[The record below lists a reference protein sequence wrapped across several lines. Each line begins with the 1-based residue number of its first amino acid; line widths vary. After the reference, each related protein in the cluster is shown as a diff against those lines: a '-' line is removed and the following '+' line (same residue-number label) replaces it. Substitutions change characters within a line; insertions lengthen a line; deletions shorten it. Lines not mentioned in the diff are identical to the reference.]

1 MNPRQPQ
8 SSKIKELRD
17 ALHASGFFTISQ
29 QAKAL
34 GLGRSTTWSI
44 LQGNHK
50 GSGLSAATINR
61 MLRAPQLPP
70 LVRAIV
76 LVYVDEKLA
85 GSYGHG
91 TRQLSKF
98 YARLSDQSRSRL
110 PTKLAEGHAASG
122 ASGQSRL
129 EARTLLVVAD
139 VGS

>member
-17 ALHASGFFTISQ
+17 ALHAAGLFTLSQ
-29 QAKAL
+29 QAQAL

-50 GSGLSAATINR
+50 GSGLSAAIINR
-61 MLRAPQLPP
+61 MLRAPRLPP

-76 LVYVDEKLA
+76 LAYVDEKIA
-85 GSYGHG
+85 GSYGH
-91 TRQLSKF
+91 TKQQLSEF
-98 YARLSDQSRSRL
+98 YARLSDQSRKHL
-110 PTKLAEGHAASG
+110 PTRLSEDRA

-129 EARTLLVVAD
+129 EARNLLVTAD